1 MPSSSSSASQH
12 RPVSHAVV
20 FVVVLALLAL
30 GILALMRAVTP
41 MKERLTGDM
50 VRPSVSAP
58 SSTMPV
64 APNEELVD
72 GKTDTDEDT
81 GILRSRP
88 AGALCDARHAVC
100 VTAPSVNA
108 TITNPV
114 TIQGSAIVFEQVVS
128 YELLDAVGTMLASGS
143 VTTEAADAGE
153 AGSFSVRV
161 FWNQLPATATG
172 TIVLFA
178 PSPKTGQRTSVVR
191 VPVRF
196 AATTLATRLI
206 YVVPEDLGSA
216 TTPSCDA
223 VRRETVQI
231 PATTLPVEA
240 TLRALLSVSADEVEQ
255 RYPGATSVIP
265 AGTKIVSLKVTNGVA
280 NVVLSREL
288 ESYGG
293 GSCNVAAIRAQIEST
308 LKQFSSVRSVVISV
322 EGKTPEES
330 LQP

>member
-1 MPSSSSSASQH
+1 MPSSSSSAPQH

-20 FVVVLALLAL
+20 FVVVLALIAL

-41 MKERLTGDM
+41 VKERLTGDM
-50 VRPSVSAP
+50 VRPP
-58 SSTMPV
+58 SSASSSTSPTV
-64 APNEELVD
+64 SSQEPVD
-72 GKTDTDEDT
+72 GKTDTDEET

-88 AGALCDARHAVC
+88 AGAVCDARHAIC
-100 VTAPSVNA
+100 VTAPSVDA
-108 TITNPV
+108 TVTNPV
-114 TIQGSAIVFEQVVS
+114 TIQGSAIMFEQAVS
-128 YELLDAVGTMLASGS
+128 YELLDGAGTILASGS
-143 VTTEAADAGE
+143 VSTEPVDAGE
-153 AGSFSVRV
+153 AGSFSARL
-161 FWNQLPATATG
+161 FWNQLPTTATG
-172 TIVLFA
+172 NIVLFA

-196 AATTLATRLI
+196 AAATLTSRAI

-216 TTPSCDA
+216 AVPSCEA
-223 VRRETVQI
+223 VRRETIQL

-240 TLRALLSVSADEVEQ
+240 TLRALLGLSADEVEQ

-265 AGTKIVSLKVTNGVA
+265 AGTSIVSLKVTNGVA
-280 NVVLSREL
+280 NVVLSRQL
-288 ESYGG
+288 EGYGG